1 MSMVLDCSV
10 TLAWFLPDE
19 QSAFALKALET
30 AGSDGATVPFHW
42 YAEMANGLLMAL
54 KRERISEDAVDQVF
68 SALAKLPLKI
78 ERGSFGRVD
87 ADLVIFAKQ
96 SGLTVY
102 DALYLDCAR
111 RLRLPLATFD
121 KALALAAKSADVPLL
136 GPFK

>member
-1 MSMVLDCSV
+1 MVLDCSV

-19 QSAFALKALET
+19 QSAFALEALET

-42 YAEMANGLLMAL
+42 YAEMANGLLTAL
-54 KRERISEDAVDQVF
+54 KRHRIADDAVDQAF
-68 SALAKLPLKI
+68 SALAKMPLTI

-87 ADLVIFAKQ
+87 TNLVIFARQ

-121 KALALAAKSADVPLL
+121 KALALAAKSAAVPVL
-136 GPFK
+136 GPYK